1 MPCEYIEGGLDLAK
15 RKYVIT
21 RLIKEIKKSGVKFD
35 AIVFRGMSG
44 ALVAPS
50 VADKMKKPLVVCRK
64 SDNHHSSYTVEYTE
78 RWFENYIVI
87 DDLISSGVTLLTIL
101 KMIDDE
107 WDNRNDDEQKWGKGK
122 KIVRP
127 KCVGIF
133 LYHSY
138 SGLKEFDVCKYLKN
152 NTDFDYEK
160 DMEFHYA
167 ENIPVV
173 AFHEGEMNCKK

>member
-1 MPCEYIEGGLDLAK
+1 MPSEYIEGGLDLAK
-15 RKYVIT
+15 RRYVIT
-21 RLIKEIKKSGVKFD
+21 RLIKEIRKSGIKFD

-50 VADKMKKPLVVCRK
+50 VADKMRKPLVVCRK
-64 SDNHHSSYTVEYTE
+64 SDNHHSSYSVEYTE
-78 RWFENYIVI
+78 KWFQNYIII
-87 DDLISSGVTLLTIL
+87 DDLISSGLTILTIL

-107 WDNRNDDEQKWGKGK
+107 WETANEEASGVE
-122 KIVRP
+122 IARP

-138 SGLKEFDVCKYLKN
+138 SARKEFNFLEYIN
-152 NTDFDYEK
+152 RNSDFDYEK

-173 AFHEGEMNCKK
+173 RFHEWDMD

>member
-1 MPCEYIEGGLDLAK
+1 MPCEYIEGGLDLSL

-21 RLIKEIKKSGVKFD
+21 RLVKEIKKSGVKFD

-64 SDNHHSSYTVEYTE
+64 KDNHHSSYSVEYIE
-78 RWFENYIVI
+78 GWFENFIII
-87 DDLISSGVTLLTIL
+87 DDLISSGETILTIL

-107 WDNRNDDEQKWGKGK
+107 WDERNDEAKQYLK
-122 KIVRP
+122 KEVARP

-133 LYHSY
+133 LYHTY
-138 SGLKEFDVCKYLKN
+138 SRRSEFEFSEYVKSCK
-152 NTDFDYEK
+152 DIGCEK
-160 DMEFHYA
+160 DMEFLY
-167 ENIPVV
+167 EESIPIIG
-173 AFHEGEMNCKK
+173 FHFNSMK

>member
-1 MPCEYIEGGLDLAK
+1 MSCEYIEGGLDLAK
-15 RKYVIT
+15 RKYVIA
-21 RLIKEIKKSGVKFD
+21 RLAKEIKKSGVKFD

-64 SDNHHSSYTVEYTE
+64 ADNHHSSYTVEFTE
-78 RWFENYIVI
+78 RWFGNFIII
-87 DDLISSGVTLLTIL
+87 DDLISSGLTILTIL

-107 WDNRNDDEQKWGKGK
+107 WEKTKEENTSVE
-122 KIVRP
+122 VARP

-160 DMEFHYA
+160 DMEFHYE
-167 ENIPVV
+167 ENIPIFK
-173 AFHEGEMNCKK
+173 FHENEMNCKK